1 MEYIEILKNQ
11 HVDILGLINKLSS
24 NLTGQKTAQSPVE
37 IHNLLSK
44 LSEKLKLH
52 IDMENEILYPDLL
65 DHPDRTIKEQVKKYI
80 KDMDSLSEAYND
92 YLNNW
97 TNEMLIQEKSEE
109 FIYKTEQIIGL
120 LLDRIYNEE
129 NILFPLL
136 EKSK

>member
-80 KDMDSLSEAYND
+80 KDMDMPREEVVKKFTAKIPLKRLAYIEDVVAVTQFLAGPGSEYMTGQAINV
-92 YLNNW
+92 
-97 TNEMLIQEKSEE
+97 TGGREMH
-109 FIYKTEQIIGL
+109 
-120 LLDRIYNEE
+120 
-129 NILFPLL
+129 
-136 EKSK
+136 